1 MCTKHIMSQ
10 PSATYCMCMTH
21 WSLICPSYGRQ
32 ALLHFFLKGFIY
44 SFSGEGWGGVRDNFG
59 ESGLS
64 FHHMG
69 PRYWFIGFS
78 CWYLHHLHLA
88 EGRRLWAGST
98 VWEGTRFSS
107 KLSSIKGER
116 FIWSEEKVEWHFPQF
131 VEEKKTMQGQWKAQD
146 HTKWCFN
153 MRKFLTWEKKVWMAF
168 LMLDSIVRK
177 ENTARYAW
185 DVRAVIIL
193 NYHGGLGEMTSDTG
207 FIIPR
212 DGASS
217 FKEISNSHITYY
229 LEGLQ
234 CGFRVI
240 YFVFVYPFTL
250 RYLSHTWMDFFI
262 DLFVVDFNLGGGMLA
277 NRNLIS

>member
-1 MCTKHIMSQ
+1 MI
-10 PSATYCMCMTH
+10 
-21 WSLICPSYGRQ
+21 R
-32 ALLHFFLKGFIY
+32 
-44 SFSGEGWGGVRDNFG
+44 R
-59 ESGLS
+59 ESRVT
-64 FHHMG
+64 F
-69 PRYWFIGFS
+69 PPV
-78 CWYLHHLHLA
+78 C
-88 EGRRLWAGST
+88 RR
-98 VWEGTRFSS
+98 E
-107 KLSSIKGER
+107 
-116 FIWSEEKVEWHFPQF
+116 
-131 VEEKKTMQGQWKAQD
+131 KTMQGHGKPLAQD

-193 NYHGGLGEMTSDTG
+193 NYHGGLGEMAYDTG

-262 DLFVVDFNLGGGMLA
+262 DVFVVVFNLGGGMLA